1 MTPERMADLVA
12 RWVRFY
18 TRNLPPPVARRRI
31 DEIDA
36 DLHDQIA
43 HERAN
48 GTRDWRI
55 ALSIA
60 ARMLRGLAADA
71 SWRGQTIA
79 RPSTAKEAMK
89 TRTTAHRSAVRVTL
103 ATAFIL
109 LLPAAGMLI
118 TDGVDWGLGDF
129 VLAAALLGG
138 TGLLIELTVRKP
150 RSIVYRAAAI
160 AISVAAIALGEAD
173 DAPGL
178 VLFGCLLIIG
188 TVAMAVRPVQR
199 NE

>member
-1 MTPERMADLVA
+1 MTPERTADLVA
-12 RWVRFY
+12 WWVRFY
-18 TRNLPPPVARRRI
+18 TRYLPPPVARRRI

-89 TRTTAHRSAVRVTL
+89 TRATADPSAVRVEL
-103 ATAFIL
+103 ATVFVL
-109 LLPAAGMLI
+109 LLPPVGMLF
-118 TDGVDWGLGDF
+118 TDGVNLDSATSF
-129 VLAAALLGG
+129 S
-138 TGLLIELTVRKP
+138 P
-150 RSIVYRAAAI
+150 QPS
-160 AISVAAIALGEAD
+160 
-173 DAPGL
+173 
-178 VLFGCLLIIG
+178 
-188 TVAMAVRPVQR
+188 
-199 NE
+199 